1 MGKGKPFLEL
11 FASALH
17 EDYRFP
23 ILEIFA
29 FLYTLSTFML
39 VTSGY
44 GSIGPMQFSLGS
56 YSLSNES
63 AAYVLISSLLGF
75 PLFILVIL
83 IFKNVAYGLGS
94 DLDKG
99 IFQSYLSYPL
109 KRWRILTAKLLSA
122 LGIPLILFL
131 TIQITALYI
140 IAPDVI
146 STYLG
151 TVLLTYAAYLS
162 PILLATGIMILV
174 ALVLRRGG
182 LTLIIGIVLY
192 FAISIISLYTRGI
205 AAFTINSPLLLQII
219 SVITPNFVLEQYYT
233 TGTPF
238 SEPWTPVFSEVLN
251 VMGISYAIIAFLF
264 FLGYYYFTRRLGL

>member
-1 MGKGKPFLEL
+1 MGKGKPFLEI
-11 FASALH
+11 FASFLN

-29 FLYTLSTFML
+29 FLYTLGPFVFGTVRSYLVPLYEESIAYML
-39 VTSGY
+39 T
-44 GSIGPMQFSLGS
+44 
-56 YSLSNES
+56 
-63 AAYVLISSLLGF
+63 SSLLGMPAF
-75 PLFILVIL
+75 MFLFILVIL
-83 IFKNVAYGLGS
+83 VFKNVAFGLGN
-94 DLDKG
+94 DLEKG